1 MSVIGNFLNGINQQ
15 RMGHNYNS
23 VEGLIRATLGNRFIE
38 KPIVENQETFD
49 NHSPE
54 EIAPIDDHFFEP
66 EQQSLNEVLSTSVTE
81 NPPPRKKEKIESIS
95 RFKEG
100 RKPSAEKETKK
111 ESDFPTFKK
120 AIRGLRENYQYE
132 DEYQQKPVFTP
143 PPQPKSPP
151 PPVRSDENDYSYEA
165 PKTIPI
171 RRKNEYIFHRDTDE
185 TFECVVTV
193 EGGSSENT
201 ISRLILKTDMWNI
214 VFDGVIKKNGTCEV
228 PLKKLSLFPDGTTGK
243 AYLEIVVDDVVFVPW
258 ESPFRVST
266 SKKVTIQSP
275 ILNRR

>member
-1 MSVIGNFLNGINQQ
+1 MSVIGNFISGLNQQ

-38 KPIVENQETFD
+38 TPITENKEVT
-49 NHSPE
+49 NILPPPE
-54 EIAPIDDHFFEP
+54 EIDPVNDPVFES
-66 EQQSLNEVLSTSVTE
+66 EQQILNEVLSTPVTE
-81 NPPPRKKEKIESIS
+81 DLPKKKEKIESLS
-95 RFKEG
+95 HFG
-100 RKPSAEKETKK
+100 GDRKKQATKGEKES
-111 ESDFPTFKK
+111 EFPTFKK
-120 AIRGLRENYQYE
+120 AIRDLKESYQYE
-132 DEYQQKPVFTP
+132 EEYQEKPVFSP
-143 PPQPKSPP
+143 PPQPKAPP

-171 RRKNEYIFHRDTDE
+171 KRKNEYIFHRDTDE